1 MCNGLYLRDCVT
13 AALKLFRFIN
23 RSVRKKKC
31 QFRFTNVFIDKITVG
46 KMSFKNWIIFL
57 VHATEDLADV
67 GVGIKHVET
76 AASC

>member
-31 QFRFTNVFIDKITVG
+31 QFRFTNVFIDKIMVG

-57 VHATEDLADV
+57 VDVTEDIADV
-67 GVGIKHVET
+67 GVCIKHVET
-76 AASC
+76 TASC